1 MSKMEIFQKE
11 VNRGKLLIIY
21 TMGTVLDVAG
31 VLQSIFIFAYIS
43 SQYKIPVP

>member
-1 MSKMEIFQKE
+1 MIIFVKE

-31 VLQSIFIFAYIS
+31 VLQVIYIFAYIPI
-43 SQYKIPVP
+43 QYEVPVP